1 MSQEF
6 SWDGKSCFLPGLYV
20 GLENLKPKNP
30 RHTKVIRS
38 FLMVLMLPGLSSP
51 PAQVSLWLGNCNL
64 ALKSM
69 LSSPVPHGKWF
80 CPQRTEQTSVWF
92 PGKTEILSKGSWTRA
107 SGQWGFAL
115 QSCIFRGHLGRG
127 REVWAPCSPSVQQH
141 ESDHS
146 SFQSHSNAPWVNS
159 PCHCSGWCRVPTDD
173 RELINLVIACAGIA
187 LGLPHSFGWLGWVLL
202 VLSPPV

>member
-20 GLENLKPKNP
+20 GLENLKSKNP

-64 ALKSM
+64 ALKSV

-127 REVWAPCSPSVQQH
+127 REMWAPCSPSVQQH
-141 ESDHS
+141 KSDHS